1 MKKHHISKKHE
12 EDRDFQATAVSI
24 IGACYGFRGM
34 MEFLDGYEMNDSDK
48 AKEGLRMMFSGSGLS
63 LFAPL
68 IQDGS
73 MTMEQLLNHLD
84 HLDRQ

>member
-34 MEFLDGYEMNDSDK
+34 MAFLDAYEANDSDMSKK
-48 AKEGLRMMFSGSGLS
+48 ALQMMFLGSGLS
-63 LFAPL
+63 TFAPL

-84 HLDRQ
+84 RQ